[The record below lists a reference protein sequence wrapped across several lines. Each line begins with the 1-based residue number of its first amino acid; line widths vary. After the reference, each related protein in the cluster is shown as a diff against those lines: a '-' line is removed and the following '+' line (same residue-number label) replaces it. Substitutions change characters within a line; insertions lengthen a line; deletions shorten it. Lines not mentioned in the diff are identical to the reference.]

1 MILNE
6 HRMKHVLPDVFAHD
20 TFIPDPQWISRYILK
35 RVQPGSVILIHM
47 PEKGVREWNY
57 EAIKL
62 TLIGLKEK
70 NLKVLNLTEMSQI
83 ENKKAPRVN

>member
-1 MILNE
+1 
-6 HRMKHVLPDVFAHD
+6 
-20 TFIPDPQWISRYILK
+20 
-35 RVQPGSVILIHM
+35 M

-83 ENKKAPRVN
+83 DTKKAPRVN